1 MTKPQGSKSNNLTKV
16 EVSSENELWDWLDV
30 NHASDQS
37 FLLVTW
43 KKTNTEKY
51 INRDSVL
58 DALLVYGWI
67 DGRRYALDKDR
78 TMQLICKRKQQDWTQ
93 TYRKRAEKLLADGK
107 LKEAGLAAIRLA
119 QSNGTWLANQNV
131 DNLEAP
137 NALLDALNLEQGL
150 VWWQSSALSYQR
162 NVLRWL
168 NLAKTEKTR
177 LKRINAIAK
186 ACRDG
191 QKIKNL

>member
-51 INRDSVL
+51 INRDNVL
-58 DALLVYGWI
+58 DALLAYGWI

-177 LKRINAIAK
+177 LKRINAIAN
-186 ACRDG
+186 ACRHG

>member
-1 MTKPQGSKSNNLTKV
+1 MTKTQGSKSNNLTKV

-51 INRDSVL
+51 INRDNVL
-58 DALLVYGWI
+58 DALLAYGWI
-67 DGRRYALDKDR
+67 DGRRYALDQDR

-93 TYRKRAEKLLADGK
+93 TYRKRAEKLFADGK
-107 LKEAGLAAIRLA
+107 LKEAGLAAMRLA
-119 QSNGTWLANQNV
+119 QTNGTWLANQNV

-150 VWWQSSALSYQR
+150 VWWQSSAPSYQR

-177 LKRINAIAK
+177 LKRINAIAN
-186 ACRDG
+186 ACRVS

>member
-1 MTKPQGSKSNNLTKV
+1 MTKTQGSKSNNLTKV

-43 KKTNTEKY
+43 KKTNTEKH

-58 DALLVYGWI
+58 DALLAYGWI
-67 DGRRYALDKDR
+67 DGRRYALDQDR

-107 LKEAGLAAIRLA
+107 LKEAGLAAMRLA

-150 VWWQSSALSYQR
+150 VWWQSSAPSYQR

-177 LKRINAIAK
+177 LKRINAIAN
-186 ACRDG
+186 ACRHG